1 MSKFKEI
8 KRELAQWGNDWRAD
22 HAKMNSKTGETK
34 TIPVPARVIANRL
47 KQSLTMV
54 VIGEDDKELEKA
66 PLSYYDPDAG
76 IYVNGSRRIQELMLA
91 IESTISKRW
100 RKEILDWLQIES
112 PAVKLTD
119 DPDLIPVGNG
129 IINLKDKRL
138 IPFNSKY
145 VLLPR

>member
-8 KRELAQWGNDWRAD
+8 KRELIKWGEVWRAD
-22 HAKMNSKTGETK
+22 HAKVNKTNGEIK
-34 TIPVPARVIANRL
+34 TIQVPARTIADEL
-47 KQSLTMV
+47 KKHLTMV

-100 RKEILDWLQIES
+100 RKEILDWY
-112 PAVKLTD
+112 
-119 DPDLIPVGNG
+119 
-129 IINLKDKRL
+129 R
-138 IPFNSKY
+138 SKA
-145 VLLPR
+145 RRSS

>member
-22 HAKMNSKTGETK
+22 HAKMNNKTSETK

-47 KQSLTMV
+47 KQSLKLV

-119 DPDLIPVGNG
+119 DPDLRPVGNG

-138 IPFNSKY
+138 K
-145 VLLPR
+145 